1 LDGLIVAK
9 KDLQQLKRNRMAIFL
24 SLVLLPGFFMA
35 TLVASEG
42 SSQEMGTQSKFLG
55 VAVADEDNSFESRS
69 FEQALAESEKLGKV
83 VDTSS
88 RETGELLLR
97 SGTVAAVVVVQKGF
111 GSSVEQG
118 SMTSVLLIADDS
130 KPGIPENAYAA
141 IAEIAQGYSASVNLQ
156 RSGQPPESLL
166 GVIERGKP
174 ISMLEIGVGIILGF
188 VQVFACFYEV
198 AGGMIRERE
207 TGTYPRLV
215 LAKASPLAIIVGK
228 TMYSSLLT
236 LTRGV
241 VVLAIAIY
249 GYGAVVY
256 GNVAVVI
263 FVSWIMGLSAMGLA
277 ALLSAFRVS
286 GRAVVISEFLLI
298 IVLFAFGGLI
308 RDRDLMTGSAL
319 FVSDLL
325 PWTYGFDAL
334 RKIILLGWNLV
345 EVLPELT
352 LLSLYTLGFYLAA
365 IFVFQRRYESLL
377 S

>member
-1 LDGLIVAK
+1 
-9 KDLQQLKRNRMAIFL
+9 MAIFL